1 MSRPRN
7 CEISAALERAVDA
20 PAGMFVTIGAES
32 ISWIVTEEIDAAD
45 VAALDLAL
53 TMALD
58 AGYTG
63 LTRDGVAG
71 RIQGVPIRVA
81 YAAAESV
88 TGGRH
93 RAVVSS

>member
-1 MSRPRN
+1 VSRPHN
-7 CEISAALERAVDA
+7 CHLSAALERQVNA
-20 PAGMFVTIGAES
+20 PAGMFVTIGADS

-53 TMALD
+53 TRALD

-81 YAAAESV
+81 YTAAESV

-93 RAVVSS
+93 LAVVKP